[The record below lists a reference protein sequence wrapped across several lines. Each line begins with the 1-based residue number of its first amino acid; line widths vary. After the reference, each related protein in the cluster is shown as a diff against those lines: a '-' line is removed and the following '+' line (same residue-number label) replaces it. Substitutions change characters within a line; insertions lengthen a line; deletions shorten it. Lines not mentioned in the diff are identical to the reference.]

1 MLRQL
6 WSAGLVSLA
15 LMLTLVP
22 SSVSAELDT
31 ASWSALLGNAVNE
44 GFVDYGQWID
54 NADFDA
60 LVDQVAAADVSNM
73 TREEKLVFYINSYNI
88 LAARG
93 ILNGSS
99 PSSLLGR
106 YVYFKRDKYQVAG
119 DVISLHELEHERIRP
134 LDEPRIHF
142 AIVCASISCPIL
154 QSQAYTVERL
164 DAQLDAAATGFINDN
179 ERNRFYPVR
188 GEAELSSIFKWF
200 KEDFVDTAGSLQA
213 YIATYVA
220 HQDSASLLKEGD
232 FEVDY
237 LPYDWSLNGKL

>member
-60 LVDQVAAADVSNM
+60 LVDQVAVADASKM

-88 LAARG
+88 LAAQG
-93 ILNGSS
+93 IQNGSS

-134 LDEPRIHF
+134 LNEPRIHF
-142 AIVCASISCPIL
+142 AIVCASVSCPIL

-164 DAQLDAAATGFINDN
+164 NAQLDAAATGFINDN
-179 ERNRFYPVR
+179 ERNRFYPER

-200 KEDFVDTAGSLQA
+200 KEDFVDAAGSLQA
-213 YIATYVA
+213 YIAPYVA
-220 HQDSASLLKEGD
+220 RQDSASLLEQGD

-237 LPYDWSLNGKL
+237 LPYDWDLNGKL